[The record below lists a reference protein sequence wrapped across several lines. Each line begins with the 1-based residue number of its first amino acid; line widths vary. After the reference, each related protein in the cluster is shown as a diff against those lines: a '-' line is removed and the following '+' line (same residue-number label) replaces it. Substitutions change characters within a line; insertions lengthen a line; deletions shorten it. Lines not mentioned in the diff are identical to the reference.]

1 MKRLVTFTAA
11 LAVAAPLLAQQPAP
25 APAPAT
31 ASTPAPAPASSDV
44 KPAAPPKVLTA
55 APAAE
60 DSPLVAAAK
69 RTKRTGKKVPVITND
84 NLSKAE
90 TSNAHITTTTNQRSI
105 DIPEDPRIEEA
116 RKAEARQKAL
126 KEREARV
133 AKDAAKTDQVF
144 REKMERVAAH
154 QEEAG
159 PYSDDPAANEK
170 ILEELQKQHE
180 AAKQEKAAR
189 DKAAAQNPP
198 PQQDEDDAAPPPQP
212 KPPL

>member
-1 MKRLVTFTAA
+1 MKRLILSAA
-11 LAVAAPLLAQQPAP
+11 AFALAAPLLAQQQPAPASAPAGQKPAEKPKVQAPASAP
-25 APAPAT
+25 APAAAAT
-31 ASTPAPAPASSDV
+31 
-44 KPAAPPKVLTA
+44 
-55 APAAE
+55 

-90 TSNAHITTTTNQRSI
+90 TSNAHITTTTNQRSV
-105 DIPEDPRIEEA
+105 DIPEDPAIEEA

-126 KEREARV
+126 KQREERI
-133 AKDAAKTDQVF
+133 AKDSAKDDAAF
-144 REKMERVAAH
+144 REKLARVAAH

-159 PYSDDPAANEK
+159 PYSDDPSSNEK

-180 AAKQEKAAR
+180 AAQKAKADREKAVT
-189 DKAAAQNPP
+189 QTQVP
-198 PQQDEDDAAPPPQP
+198 QDEDDAPPPQ

>member
-1 MKRLVTFTAA
+1 MNRLVTFTAA
-11 LAVAAPLLAQQPAP
+11 LAVATPLLAQQPAP
-25 APAPAT
+25 APVSDPKPAEKPKV
-31 ASTPAPAPASSDV
+31 AAAPAPA
-44 KPAAPPKVLTA
+44 T
-55 APAAE
+55 E

-105 DIPEDPRIEEA
+105 ELPPNPQIEEA

-126 KEREARV
+126 REHEARA
-133 AKDAAKTDQVF
+133 AKDAAKADEHF
-144 REKMERVAAH
+144 REKLTQVVAH

-159 PYSDDPAANEK
+159 PYSDDPATNEK

-189 DKAAAQNPP
+189 EKAQAQNPT
-198 PQQDEDDAAPPPQP
+198 PQQDQDDDAPPPQP